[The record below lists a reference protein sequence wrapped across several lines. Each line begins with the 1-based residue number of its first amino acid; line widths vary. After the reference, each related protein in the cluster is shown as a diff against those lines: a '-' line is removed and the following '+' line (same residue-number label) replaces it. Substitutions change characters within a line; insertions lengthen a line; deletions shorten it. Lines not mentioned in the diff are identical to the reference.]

1 MYLNI
6 YIITCNVYIS
16 LLCKRQI
23 VEFKKENDFNN
34 YNWQT
39 MKVIKEKR
47 EVNEIGSKIL
57 SVFALMSAEENI
69 KK

>member
-16 LLCKRQI
+16 QLCKRQI